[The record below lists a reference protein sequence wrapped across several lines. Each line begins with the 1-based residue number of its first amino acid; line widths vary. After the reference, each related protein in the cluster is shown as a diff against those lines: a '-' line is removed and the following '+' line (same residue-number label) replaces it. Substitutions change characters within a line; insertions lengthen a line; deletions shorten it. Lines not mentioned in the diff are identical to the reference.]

1 MNQYHKIQT
10 VYLRNP
16 EDRFRTLLEGQ
27 FALPEFEYLQKN
39 DWIFTE
45 KIDGTNIR
53 IMFDGNDIKFG
64 GKTDNAQIPSF
75 LYDKLQLLFPIEK
88 FRRLYS
94 DISMTLMGEGFGAKI
109 QKGGKYIPDGVD
121 FILFDVYIDGIYL
134 ERHNVA
140 DIAQRLK
147 IQSVPVIGYGNLL
160 ELLAWIKNG
169 TKSKW
174 GDFFAEGIVARP
186 ITELQDRR
194 GNRIITKI
202 KHKDI

>member
-1 MNQYHKIQT
+1 MITYHKIQSIFKRDEHSHKFIL
-10 VYLRNP
+10 Y
-16 EDRFRTLLEGQ
+16 DYSI
-27 FALPEFEYLQKN
+27 PEFEYLANNQ
-39 DWIFTE
+39 WEFTE

-53 IMFDGNDIKFG
+53 IGWNCEEDKISIG
-64 GKTDNAQIPSF
+64 GRTENAQIPSF

-94 DISMTLMGEGFGAKI
+94 DISMTLIGEGFGAKI

-174 GDFFAEGIVARP
+174 GDFLAEGIVARP